1 MKSRQNTYRILGRDK
16 SRLTF
21 VVQRFRSGGFDGTE
35 TARDSAGYRGFV
47 WSPGVTLP
55 KSQDDDG

>member
-1 MKSRQNTYRILGRDK
+1 
-16 SRLTF
+16 LTF

-47 WSPGVTLP
+47 WNPGAALP